1 MSAPT
6 ANAGAAAGHTAAALP
21 RTAGGAVLLDGKM
34 VAARVRAAVAA
45 RAARFAARHGRRPG
59 LAVVQVGEDPA
70 SSVYVRNK
78 RSSSQEAGIESF
90 AHDLPVSTSE
100 GQILA
105 LINALNHDERVDGI
119 LVQLPLPAG
128 VDTNRVMDA
137 VDPVKDV
144 DGFHPLNTGLLAQK
158 RPRLRPCTP
167 FGVIRLAQEYGLALP
182 GLRATVVGASNIV
195 GRPLAL
201 ELLLARA
208 TVTVCHTGT
217 RDLRAEVERAEL
229 LVAAVGK
236 AGFIPGDWIRPGAAV
251 FDVGINRTASGK
263 LVGDVEFERAA
274 ERAGWITPV
283 PGGLGPM
290 TIAMLLR
297 LVMLAA
303 ACVVY
308 RRRPHII
315 DPVTLPAR
323 PPARRLQARALD
335 PTPGELQ
342 HIRAAFFPAQSVLI
356 TYMLTYMLAARGA
369 GRCTAGTGAATR
381 Y

>member
-1 MSAPT
+1 MGIP
-6 ANAGAAAGHTAAALP
+6 GAEK
-21 RTAGGAVLLDGKM
+21 RVGGARLLDGK
-34 VAARVRAAVAA
+34 AVAA
-45 RAARFAARHGRRPG
+45 KVRLEVGARAAAFAARCGRRPG
-59 LAVVQVGEDPA
+59 LAVVQVGEEAA

-78 RSSSQEAGIESF
+78 RKSSLEAGIESF

-100 GQILA
+100 AQILA
-105 LINALNHDERVDGI
+105 LVEALNRDPRIDGI
-119 LVQLPLPAG
+119 LIQLPLPKG
-128 VDTNRVMDA
+128 VDTNRIMDA
-137 VDPVKDV
+137 VDPAKDV

-167 FGVIRLAQEYGLALP
+167 FGVIRLAQEYGIALA

-195 GRPLAL
+195 GRPMAL

-229 LVAAVGK
+229 VVAAVGK

-274 ERAGWITPV
+274 ERAAWITPV

-290 TIAMLLR
+290 TIAMLLSNA
-297 LVMLAA
+297 VDAA
-303 ACVVY
+303 Y
-308 RRRPHII
+308 
-315 DPVTLPAR
+315 L
-323 PPARRLQARALD
+323 RA
-335 PTPGELQ
+335 GVSE
-342 HIRAAFFPAQSVLI
+342 
-356 TYMLTYMLAARGA
+356 
-369 GRCTAGTGAATR
+369 
-381 Y
+381 

>member
-6 ANAGAAAGHTAAALP
+6 ANAGAAAGHAGPAPP
-21 RTAGGAVLLDGKM
+21 RTAGGAVLLDGKL

-45 RAARFAARHGRRPG
+45 RAAQFAARHGRRPG

-78 RSSSQEAGIESF
+78 RSASQEAGIESF

-105 LINALNHDERVDGI
+105 LINALNHDERIDGI

-128 VDTNRVMDA
+128 VDSNRVMDA

-144 DGFHPLNTGLLAQK
+144 DGFHPVNTGLLAQK

-195 GRPLAL
+195 GRPMAL

-236 AGFIPGDWIRPGAAV
+236 AGFVPGDWIRPGAAV
-251 FDVGINRTASGK
+251 FDVGINRSASGK
-263 LVGDVEFERAA
+263 LVGDVQFERAA

-290 TIAMLLR
+290 TIAMLLSNA
-297 LVMLAA
+297 VDA
-303 ACVVY
+303 ACL
-308 RRRPHII
+308 R
-315 DPVTLPAR
+315 TG
-323 PPARRLQARALD
+323 
-335 PTPGELQ
+335 TPL
-342 HIRAAFFPAQSVLI
+342 
-356 TYMLTYMLAARGA
+356 
-369 GRCTAGTGAATR
+369 
-381 Y
+381 